1 MSSNDVPTIHVSQL
15 AGAVDTGSSPP
26 GPVVPAFVP
35 RNSQD
40 LGLPSSRSS
49 FTRVEHDDEQRT
61 VQPASHDTVDP
72 LTALPTL
79 VPSAATIAA
88 ADTQALSL
96 AVTIPDDHQE
106 LKSTPETTSL
116 PELSENAPVPQM
128 PQTYLTFLLIS
139 GKRRTMSFEPDTSI
153 GRVKEL
159 VWNSW
164 PAGAWYSSQG
174 AFLLTGASICH
185 SVMFCSYETT

>member
-1 MSSNDVPTIHVSQL
+1 MSSDDVPTIHVSQL
-15 AGAVDTGSSPP
+15 AGAVDTGSSEP
-26 GPVVPAFVP
+26 GPVVPAFLP

-49 FTRVEHDDEQRT
+49 FTRVEHDDEQRI
-61 VQPASHDTVDP
+61 VQPASHDTVDT

-79 VPSAATIAA
+79 VPTAASIAA
-88 ADTQALSL
+88 ADTHPLSL

-116 PELSENAPVPQM
+116 PELSENPPVPQM

-174 AFLLTGASICH
+174 AFFADRRPHLSLRDILF
-185 SVMFCSYETT
+185 V